1 MRTLEPREKKAL
13 IALAVALGVAAVIL
27 IYQFWSSSSG
37 AVTEVSPQTVPQME
51 QRLARVRE
59 IAAAV
64 PGKQE
69 ILKKVA
75 ADLETREKGLI
86 RAETAQQ
93 AQAQVITIL
102 RGLGAA
108 EIPPIE
114 IRATEL
120 GAIAPFGDDYGAV
133 NVSIQVECRIEQLL
147 NFMAALAARP
157 ELIATRDLRVIS
169 GDPKQKTL
177 NVRITVA
184 GIVPKNLAPQQ
195 QKKGA

>member
-1 MRTLEPREKKAL
+1 MRTLEPREKKA
-13 IALAVALGVAAVIL
+13 ALALGVTLALTAVVLIYEFWPAGSAAVA
-27 IYQFWSSSSG
+27 Q
-37 AVTEVSPQTVPQME
+37 ASPQSVPQME

-59 IAAAV
+59 TAATV

-102 RGLGAA
+102 RGLGASEA
-108 EIPPIE
+108 PPIE

-147 NFMAALAARP
+147 NFLAALAARP
-157 ELIATRDLRVIS
+157 ELIATRDLRVVA

-177 NVRITVA
+177 SVRITVA
-184 GIVPKNLAPQQ
+184 GIVSKNLAA

>member
-1 MRTLEPREKKAL
+1 MRTLEPREKKAVTV
-13 IALAVALGVAAVIL
+13 LAVALGLTAVVLLYEFWPAGSAVVAD
-27 IYQFWSSSSG
+27 
-37 AVTEVSPQTVPQME
+37 VSPQSVPQME

-59 IAAAV
+59 SAATV

-75 ADLETREKGLI
+75 GDLEIREKGLI

-108 EIPPIE
+108 EAPPIE

-133 NVSIQVECRIEQLL
+133 NVSIQIECRIDQLI
-147 NFMAALAARP
+147 NFLAALAARP
-157 ELIATRDLRVIS
+157 ELIATRDLRVTA
-169 GDPKQKTL
+169 GDPKQKIL
-177 NVRITVA
+177 NVRLTVA
-184 GIVPKNLAPQQ
+184 GLVPKNLAPQ
-195 QKKGA
+195 KKGA

>member
-13 IALAVALGVAAVIL
+13 IALSAALALAAVVFAYEFWPAGSAVAADAI
-27 IYQFWSSSSG
+27 
-37 AVTEVSPQTVPQME
+37 PQSVPQME
-51 QRLARVRE
+51 QRLAKVRE
-59 IAAAV
+59 IAATV

-69 ILKKVA
+69 ILKRVA

-108 EIPPIE
+108 EAPPIE

-120 GAIAPFGDDYGAV
+120 GAITTFGDDYGAG

-147 NFMAALAARP
+147 NFLAALAARP
-157 ELIATRDLRVIS
+157 ELIATRDLRVIA

-184 GIVPKNLAPQQ
+184 GIVPKSLAP
-195 QKKGA
+195 KKGA

>member
-1 MRTLEPREKKAL
+1 MRTLDPREKKAVMAL
-13 IALAVALGVAAVIL
+13 GAALAVAAVVLAYELWPAGSAAVA
-27 IYQFWSSSSG
+27 S
-37 AVTEVSPQTVPQME
+37 ASPMSVAQME

-59 IAAAV
+59 TAASV

-86 RAETAQQ
+86 RADTPQQ

-102 RGLGAA
+102 RGLGSA
-108 EIPPIE
+108 EGLE

-133 NVSIQVECRIEQLL
+133 NVSIQAECRIEQLL
-147 NFMAALAARP
+147 NFLAALAARP
-157 ELIATRDLRVIS
+157 ELIATRDLRVIA

-184 GIVPKNLAPQQ
+184 GIVPKSLAP
-195 QKKGA
+195 KKGA

>member
-13 IALAVALGVAAVIL
+13 MILAAAVGL
-27 IYQFWSSSSG
+27 SAAVMVYQFWPTG
-37 AVTEVSPQTVPQME
+37 TAPATPVSAQSVPQME

-59 IAAAV
+59 IAASV

-69 ILKKVA
+69 ILKKA
-75 ADLETREKGLI
+75 GADLETREKGLI

-102 RGLGAA
+102 RAVGGAEA
-108 EIPPIE
+108 MD

-120 GAIAPFGDDYGAV
+120 GAITAFGDDYGAV
-133 NVSIQVECRIEQLL
+133 NVSIQAECRIEQLL
-147 NFMAALAARP
+147 NFLAALAARP
-157 ELIATRDLRVIS
+157 ELIATRDLRIIAA
-169 GDPKQKTL
+169 DPKQKTL

-184 GIVPKNLAPQQ
+184 GIVPKNLAPQ
-195 QKKGA
+195 KKGA

>member
-1 MRTLEPREKKAL
+1 MRTLEPREKKAVAAL
-13 IALAVALGVAAVIL
+13 GAALAITAVVLIYEFWPAGSAAV
-27 IYQFWSSSSG
+27 
-37 AVTEVSPQTVPQME
+37 ADASPQSVPQVE

-59 IAAAV
+59 IAASV

-75 ADLETREKGLI
+75 GDLEIREKGLI

-108 EIPPIE
+108 EAPPIE

-120 GAIAPFGDDYGAV
+120 GATVPFGDDYGAV
-133 NVSIQVECRIEQLL
+133 NVSILIDCRIDQLI
-147 NFMAALAARP
+147 NFLAALAARP
-157 ELIATRDLRVIS
+157 ELIATRDLRVVS

-177 NVRITVA
+177 SVRITVA
-184 GIVPKNLAPQQ
+184 GIVPKNLAT

>member
-1 MRTLEPREKKAL
+1 MSKLEPREKKAV
-13 IALAVALGVAAVIL
+13 IALSATLALTAIVLIYEFWPAGTAAVAEA
-27 IYQFWSSSSG
+27 
-37 AVTEVSPQTVPQME
+37 TPQSVPQME

-59 IAAAV
+59 IAATV

-102 RGLGAA
+102 RGLGASEA
-108 EIPPIE
+108 PPIE

-147 NFMAALAARP
+147 NFLAALAARP
-157 ELIATRDLRVIS
+157 ELIATRDLRVTA

-177 NVRITVA
+177 SVRITVA
-184 GIVPKNLAPQQ
+184 GILPKSLTP

>member
-1 MRTLEPREKKAL
+1 MNMRNLEPREKKFL
-13 IALAVALGVAAVIL
+13 TALAVALGLTVVVL
-27 IYQFWSSSSG
+27 IYEFWPSST
-37 AVTEVSPQTVPQME
+37 VVVVSATPQSVQQME

-59 IAAAV
+59 LAAAV

-75 ADLETREKGLI
+75 ADLETREKGLV

-102 RGLGAA
+102 RGLGASEA
-108 EIPPIE
+108 PPIE
-114 IRATEL
+114 IRTTEL
-120 GAIAPFGDDYGAV
+120 GSITAFGDDYGAV

-147 NFMAALAARP
+147 NFLAALGARP
-157 ELIATRDLRVIS
+157 ELIATRDLRVIA

-177 NVRITVA
+177 NVRLTVA
-184 GIVPKNLAPQQ
+184 GIVPKSLAP

>member
-1 MRTLEPREKKAL
+1 MKTLEPREKKAL
-13 IALAVALGVAAVIL
+13 MVLGVAVGLAAAVL
-27 IYQFWSSSSG
+27 LYELWPARS
-37 AVTEVSPQTVPQME
+37 AVADASPQSVAQME

-59 IAAAV
+59 IAATV
-64 PGKQE
+64 PAKQE

-102 RGLGAA
+102 RTLGAA
-108 EIPPIE
+108 EEPPIE

-147 NFMAALAARP
+147 NFLAALAARP
-157 ELIATRDLRVIS
+157 ELIATRDLRVAA

-177 NVRITVA
+177 NVRVTVA
-184 GIVPKNLAPQQ
+184 GIVPKNLVP
-195 QKKGA
+195 QKKGG

>member
-1 MRTLEPREKKAL
+1 MRELEPREKKAL
-13 IALAVALGVAAVIL
+13 IALGAALAVSALVFIYEFWPAGSAVPEVAAT
-27 IYQFWSSSSG
+27 QS
-37 AVTEVSPQTVPQME
+37 VSQME
-51 QRLARVRE
+51 QRLARARE
-59 IAAAV
+59 IAATV
-64 PGKQE
+64 PAKQE
-69 ILKKVA
+69 ILKKVR
-75 ADLETREKGLI
+75 ADLETREKSLI

-108 EIPPIE
+108 EAPPIE

-147 NFMAALAARP
+147 NFLAALAARP
-157 ELIATRDLRVIS
+157 ELIATRDLRVTA
-169 GDPKQKTL
+169 GNPKEKTL
-177 NVRITVA
+177 SVRLTVA
-184 GIVPKNLAPQQ
+184 GIVPKTLVP

>member
-13 IALAVALGVAAVIL
+13 VALGVALGLTVVVLAYEFWPASSAVV
-27 IYQFWSSSSG
+27 
-37 AVTEVSPQTVPQME
+37 ADASPQSVPQME

-59 IAAAV
+59 IAASV
-64 PGKQE
+64 PAKQE
-69 ILKKVA
+69 ILKKVT
-75 ADLETREKGLI
+75 ADLATREKGLI

-108 EIPPIE
+108 EAPPIE
-114 IRATEL
+114 IRAQEL

-147 NFMAALAARP
+147 NFLAALAARP
-157 ELIATRDLRVIS
+157 ELIATRDLRVVA

-184 GIVPKNLAPQQ
+184 GIVPKSLLP

>member
-1 MRTLEPREKKAL
+1 MRTLEPREKKAVL
-13 IALAVALGVAAVIL
+13 ALVAAVGL
-27 IYQFWSSSSG
+27 AAVVLAYEFWPASSAVG
-37 AVTEVSPQTVPQME
+37 ADASPQSVPQME

-59 IAAAV
+59 IAAAA

-86 RAETAQQ
+86 RAETPQQ

-102 RGLGAA
+102 RALGASEA
-108 EIPPIE
+108 PPIE

-120 GAIAPFGDDYGAV
+120 GPITPFGDDYGAV
-133 NVSIQVECRIEQLL
+133 NVSIQIECRIEQLL
-147 NFMAALAARP
+147 NFLAALAARP
-157 ELIATRDLRVIS
+157 ELIATRDLRVVA
-169 GDPKQKTL
+169 GDPKQKIL
-177 NVRITVA
+177 NVRLTVA
-184 GIVPKNLAPQQ
+184 GIVPKNLAQ